1 MKQTPQSGV
10 ESVHNQVRNTAA
22 GWTIHRANPAND
34 NRHLVFVVS
43 AGFNP

>member
-1 MKQTPQSGV
+1 MKQKPQSGV

-22 GWTIHRANPAND
+22 GWAIHRTDPAND
-34 NRHLVFVVS
+34 NEHLVFVVS

>member
-1 MKQTPQSGV
+1 MEQKTRSGV

-22 GWTIHRANPAND
+22 GWAIHRTEAAND
-34 NRHLVFVVS
+34 NKHLVFVVS